1 MKAIYIPFQFKNGS
15 VATVGDFDSIIKQQ
29 ILDVLTVSRQERVMR
44 PDYGVGAYSMLY
56 ELIDPLV
63 WEDFKEVAMREISD
77 NVRGV
82 TIRDIVISDNDQS
95 QMSNTQTS
103 ISISV
108 FYEILPSQK
117 SSVTLSVSDFLSE
130 DNYA

>member
-1 MKAIYIPFQFKNGS
+1 MKAIYLPFQFKNGS

-29 ILDVLTVSRQERVMR
+29 ILDVLSVSNEERVMN

-82 TIRDIVISDNDQS
+82 NIMDIVISNNGQS
-95 QMSNTQTS
+95 QMPNEQTS
-103 ISISV
+103 VSISV
-108 FYEILPSQK
+108 FYEISPSQK

-130 DNYA
+130 DIYA

>member
-1 MKAIYIPFQFKNGS
+1 MKAIYLPFQFKNGKI
-15 VATVGDFDSIIKQQ
+15 ATVGDFDSIIKQQ

-44 PDYGVGAYSMLY
+44 PDYGVGAYGMLY

>member
-1 MKAIYIPFQFKNGS
+1 MKAIYLPFQFKNGK
-15 VATVGDFDSIIKQQ
+15 VATVGDFDAIIKQQ

-44 PDYGVGAYSMLY
+44 PDYGVGAYGMLY

-82 TIRDIVISDNDQS
+82 TIRDIVISNDDQS
-95 QMSNTQTS
+95 QMSNTQAAV
-103 ISISV
+103 SISV

>member
-1 MKAIYIPFQFKNGS
+1 MKAIYLPFQFKNGK
-15 VATVGDFDSIIKQQ
+15 VATVGDFDAIIKQQ

-44 PDYGVGAYSMLY
+44 PDYGVGAYGMLY

>member
-1 MKAIYIPFQFKNGS
+1 MKAIYLPFQFKNGS

-29 ILDVLTVSRQERVMR
+29 ILDVLSVSNEERVMN
-44 PDYGVGAYSMLY
+44 PDYGVGAYSMIY

-82 TIRDIVISDNDQS
+82 NIMDIVISNNDPE
-95 QMSNTQTS
+95 QMGSEQTS
-103 ISISV
+103 VYISV
-108 FYEILPSQK
+108 FYEISPSQK

-130 DNYA
+130 DIYA

>member
-1 MKAIYIPFQFKNGS
+1 MKAIYLPFQFKNGS

-29 ILDVLTVSRQERVMR
+29 ILDVLSVSNEERVMN
-44 PDYGVGAYSMLY
+44 PDYGVGAYSMIY

-82 TIRDIVISDNDQS
+82 NIIDIVISNNDPE
-95 QMSNTQTS
+95 QMGSEQTS
-103 ISISV
+103 VYISV
-108 FYEILPSQK
+108 FYEISPSQK

-130 DNYA
+130 DIYA

>member
-1 MKAIYIPFQFKNGS
+1 MKAIYMPFQFKNGK

-44 PDYGVGAYSMLY
+44 PDYGVGAYGMLY

>member
-1 MKAIYIPFQFKNGS
+1 
-15 VATVGDFDSIIKQQ
+15 
-29 ILDVLTVSRQERVMR
+29 MR
-44 PDYGVGAYSMLY
+44 PDYGVGAYGMLY

-82 TIRDIVISDNDQS
+82 AIRDIVISDKDQS

>member
-1 MKAIYIPFQFKNGS
+1 MKAIYMPFQFKNGK
-15 VATVGDFDSIIKQQ
+15 VATVGDFDAIIKQQ

-44 PDYGVGAYSMLY
+44 PDYGVGAYGMLY

>member
-1 MKAIYIPFQFKNGS
+1 MKAIYMPFQFKNGS
-15 VATVGDFDSIIKQQ
+15 VATVGDFDGIIKQQ

-130 DNYA
+130 DIYA

>member
-1 MKAIYIPFQFKNGS
+1 MKAIYLPFQFKNGGI
-15 VATVGDFDSIIKQQ
+15 ATVGDFDAIIKQQ

-44 PDYGVGAYSMLY
+44 PDYGVGAYGMLY

-82 TIRDIVISDNDQS
+82 AIRDIVISDKDQS